1 MMIYV
6 VYGSQSGNSE
16 EIAKRISKEI
26 KENKKIKSTGVEFL
40 VMNKFL
46 SIVQKF
52 PENKMQKNIIIGVC
66 STTGSGDAPTNCEN
80 FVRWIKR
87 KTLASDTLSNAYYTI
102 LGLGDSNYTKYQHV
116 PKMVDEG
123 LSRIGAKKF
132 YQRGEADDAYGLEIV
147 VEPWIEGLYPVLE
160 NLCRE
165 IDERNEK
172 QGSENNKEA
181 EHSITK
187 KEKNLISTSSNLK
200 IFNEENKTPARVN
213 SPLLDDPPH
222 KQVLN
227 YLNAKI
233 FSKTLLS
240 GKKSEKEL
248 YSIKIHPDL
257 QHKDLTFTNYEP
269 GTYISIIPQ
278 ESPERLSI
286 ITSVINIKN
295 TSQNILIDKT
305 HHFNLFSDFH
315 EKFPHFNKLLQKG
328 HLTYDE
334 VFKYII
340 DFDSVLKKSQVL
352 NIKNLLSSKLSNQ
365 DKEKESN
372 ALHTEILNKFNL
384 IFNKYTEM
392 ILRNKISLY
401 DILRSLSLYKVKLN
415 MELSEM
421 IECFPIK
428 YPRNYSLASYS
439 YNKENN
445 PLEIVFSVVHDRI
458 IRKFP
463 TLKFTDL
470 PLGIKSGE
478 YYYYGQ
484 TTNFLRQCKEGDDI
498 FICEIGNCFNFPM
511 ENFLKNK
518 KPILYICHGTGITPC
533 ISFIKKL
540 LAEKEKINKKT
551 IGELII
557 LTGFRSASIDRS
569 ETVLEDFIN
578 EAIEILGKDVITYLR
593 CVSVCSEHEEEEMG
607 IWRNCRINTKYVQ
620 DLILENEDKIHNVI
634 FKLSG
639 YVMICGD
646 IEKLYDECIA
656 NIMSTLMK
664 KESYTME
671 LSKKYV
677 EDMKS
682 KGRLIL
688 EKWS

>member
-26 KENKKIKSTGVEFL
+26 KENKKIKCTEVEFM

-52 PENKMQKNIIIGVC
+52 PENKCQKNIIIGVC

-87 KTLASDTLSNAYYTI
+87 KTLANDTLSNAYYTI

-147 VEPWIEGLYPVLE
+147 VEPWIEALYPVLE

-165 IDERNEK
+165 IVERNEK
-172 QGSENNKEA
+172 QGSENNKES
-181 EHSITK
+181 EDCNSK
-187 KEKNLISTSSNLK
+187 KEFNMISTFSNMK
-200 IFNEENKTPARVN
+200 IIKEENKYPIRAD
-213 SPLLDDPPH
+213 SPLHEDPPH
-222 KQVLN
+222 KQVLD

-240 GKKSEKEL
+240 GKNSEKEL

-257 QHKDLTFTNYEP
+257 QQKELTFTNYEP

-278 ESPERLSI
+278 ESQERLSL

-295 TSQNILIDKT
+295 SCLDIQIDKT
-305 HHFNLFSDFH
+305 HNFNLFSDFH
-315 EKFPHFNKLLQKG
+315 EKFPHFKKLLQKG

-352 NIKNLLSSKLSNQ
+352 NIKNLLSSKLS
-365 DKEKESN
+365 DPEKEKETS
-372 ALHTEILNKFNL
+372 ALHSEVLNKFNL
-384 IFNKYTEM
+384 IFSKYTEM
-392 ILRNKISLY
+392 ILRNKISLF
-401 DILRSLSLYKVKLN
+401 DILRSLNLYKIKLN
-415 MELSEM
+415 MDLPEM

-439 YNKENN
+439 YNNENN

-463 TLKFTDL
+463 CLKFTDL

-511 ENFLKNK
+511 EGFLKNK
-518 KPILYICHGTGITPC
+518 KPIVYICHGTGITPC
-533 ISFIKKL
+533 ISFIKML
-540 LAEKEKINKKT
+540 IAEKQNLNKKT
-551 IGELII
+551 LGELII
-557 LTGFRSASIDRS
+557 LTGFRSASIDKN
-569 ETVLEDFIN
+569 ETVFEDFIN

-593 CVSVCSEHEEEEMG
+593 CLSFCSEHEEEEMG

-639 YVMICGD
+639 CLMICGD

-656 NIMSTLMK
+656 NIMSTLIK

-677 EDMKS
+677 DDMKT
-682 KGRLIL
+682 KERLIL